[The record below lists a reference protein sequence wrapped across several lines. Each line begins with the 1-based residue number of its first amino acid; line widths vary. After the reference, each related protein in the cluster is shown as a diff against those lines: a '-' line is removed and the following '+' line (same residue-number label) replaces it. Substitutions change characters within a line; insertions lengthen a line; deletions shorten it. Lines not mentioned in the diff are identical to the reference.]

1 MTAGSSDAEVR
12 AAIVAREPL
21 VRETVRLIHD
31 HTELAHAEHACAPH
45 LADVLGGIGI
55 SVELAPGSC

>member
-1 MTAGSSDAEVR
+1 MIAGPSGAKVR
-12 AAIVAREPL
+12 AAFGAGEPL
-21 VRETVRLIHD
+21 VRETVRFIHD
-31 HTELAHAEHACAPH
+31 HPELAHAEHACASH